1 MYFGKHKKGAKRFRK
16 GVSTVE
22 FAVTLP
28 VLVVLVF
35 GSIEASHTI
44 QLKQGLTITAYEAV
58 MQATTQSC
66 NEAQAR
72 SRARPLRMPLRSTI
86 SRSGFH
92 LLSLRIYRPYH
103 RYRHGL
109 GPSSRIGLGPIS
121 FSTRACLLL
130 EPVWFG
136 CKEHHENSISNTKQP
151 EASTQSNGSHAPLP
165 GDLHGLHRWHD
176 GLFGGRL
183 VHAHPSR

>member
-1 MYFGKHKKGAKRFRK
+1 MYFKKHKKGAKRFRK

-72 SRARPLRMPLRSTI
+72 SRAEAIADAFEINDLEVRFSPAITSDLPAGTTVTVTVSAPI
-86 SRSGFH
+86 ESN
-92 LLSLRIYRPYH
+92 
-103 RYRHGL
+103 
-109 GPSSRIGLGPIS
+109 RIGPNFFFNKSVL
-121 FSTRACLLL
+121 TVRACM
-130 EPVWFG
+130 V
-136 CKEHHENSISNTKQP
+136 
-151 EASTQSNGSHAPLP
+151 
-165 GDLHGLHRWHD
+165 
-176 GLFGGRL
+176 RL
-183 VHAHPSR
+183 